1 MSTKQTIR
9 LSGIVFMA
17 LLALSIPSA
26 LVAGDNGRPAHP
38 GTGAWACVD
47 DAGIHGISLS
57 SLTNNGSG
65 RSWTIDYLQM
75 EPYLGTHASGKGEGF
90 MTGHD
95 TFENYNVIYYRL
107 PDASVVGIVITRGK
121 GRVVD
126 ADNIEALS
134 KAYVFYPGLFPFT
147 DEDAD
152 GVPDNYEEAVE
163 VMEGSMKCKRL
174 STGLS
179 SFPAPENYPPKP

>member
-26 LVAGDNGRPAHP
+26 LMAGDNEVPAHP
-38 GTGAWACVD
+38 STGAWACVD
-47 DAGIHGISLS
+47 DAGNHGISLS

-65 RSWTIDYLQM
+65 RSWTLDYLQM
-75 EPYLGTHASGKGEGF
+75 EPVLGTHASGKGEGF
-90 MTGHD
+90 MTGND

-107 PDASVVGIVITRGK
+107 PDASVVGIAITRGK

-126 ADNIEALS
+126 ADNLEVRS
-134 KAYVFYPGLFPFT
+134 KAYIFYPGLFPFT

-152 GVPDNYEEAVE
+152 GVPDNYEEAVQ
-163 VMEGSMKCKRL
+163 VMEGSMTCKRL
-174 STGLS
+174 STVLS